1 MLNHKGTQEIKTE
14 RLLLRKIRV
23 EDYQDMH
30 RYMIKE
36 EVARYVTWNVHQSPA
51 ETKQLCE
58 MWVNQYADGRK
69 YHWAIVLENRV
80 IGNLE
85 IVQLIDTTAFIG
97 WQIDSDYWNMGI
109 MTESGIAVR
118 DYMFGEIGIDKLNAA
133 HIRQNIASGR
143 VMQKIGM
150 KQISAEEYYE
160 KIEKEKHELEVN
172 GMPVDFYSMTMEE
185 WQCLNAK

>member
-1 MLNHKGTQEIKTE
+1 MLNHKGTQEIRTE
-14 RLLLRKIRV
+14 RLLLRKIRA
-23 EDYQDMH
+23 EDYHDMH
-30 RYMIKE
+30 QYMIKE
-36 EVARYVTWNVHQSPA
+36 EVAKYVTWNVHKSLA
-51 ETKQLCE
+51 ETKQLCAF
-58 MWVNQYADGRK
+58 WVSQYADNNK
-69 YHWAIVLENRV
+69 YHWAIVFENKV

-109 MTESGIAVR
+109 MTESGTAVR
-118 DYMFGEIGIDKLNAA
+118 NYMFSEIGIDKLNAA
-133 HIRQNIASGR
+133 HIRQNVGSGR

-160 KIEKEKHELEVN
+160 KIEEEKREIEVK
-172 GMPVDFYSMTMEE
+172 GMPVDFYSITKEE